1 MNQTQSFGI
10 GRSDPGTIPKLAADL
25 STKFACY
32 PDDARSA
39 RMTIRGWIFEL
50 AANIPIGM
58 ITETLKWGEPAWIT
72 PSGSGTTIRA
82 DWKPKA
88 PDRIAIYVNCQT
100 DLIDR
105 VRSHFDGVLE
115 CQGNR
120 AILLALDRPFPEEA
134 IKTVL
139 GWALTYHQDR
149 RKPTPKR

>member
-39 RMTIRGWIFEL
+39 LMTIRGWIFEL

-58 ITETLKWGEPAWIT
+58 ITETLKWREPAWIT
-72 PSGSGTTIRA
+72 PSGSGTTIR
-82 DWKPKA
+82 
-88 PDRIAIYVNCQT
+88 YVNCQT

-105 VRSHFDGVLE
+105 ARSHFDGVLE

>member
-39 RMTIRGWIFEL
+39 LMTIRGWIFEL

-58 ITETLKWGEPAWIT
+58 ITETLKWGEPAWVT

-115 CQGNR
+115 CQGNGR
-120 AILLALDRPFPEEA
+120 SCLRWIARFPKKQLKPCLAGR
-134 IKTVL
+134 
-139 GWALTYHQDR
+139 
-149 RKPTPKR
+149 